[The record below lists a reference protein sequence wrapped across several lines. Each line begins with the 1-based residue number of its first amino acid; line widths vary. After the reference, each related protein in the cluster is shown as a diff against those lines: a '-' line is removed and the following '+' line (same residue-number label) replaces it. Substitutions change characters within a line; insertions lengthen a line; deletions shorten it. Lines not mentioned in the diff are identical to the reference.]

1 MTFTRYMTFNY
12 SLFLFSFLFY
22 LLLPMVWAQHVD
34 LLLVSILWRKINSRC
49 SNHIYFFAVW
59 KFTFISILMLTRV
72 IIYIHN
78 NISLLSYIFKTDD
91 ITMDTTAAIEEFEL
105 GSFWGQKA
113 TDD

>member
-1 MTFTRYMTFNY
+1 
-12 SLFLFSFLFY
+12 
-22 LLLPMVWAQHVD
+22 
-34 LLLVSILWRKINSRC
+34 
-49 SNHIYFFAVW
+49 
-59 KFTFISILMLTRV
+59 MLTRV